1 MDLTMAL
8 VPAVGIVLLVFF
20 TIIFLASRYKR
31 CPSDKILV
39 KFGKVGKG
47 QSAQC
52 IHGGGAFIWPLI
64 QDYTYLSLTPLTIP
78 IPLTQGAVAAEHPHQ
93 RAQHLHGRR
102 QHRSS
107 IMNNAAE
114 RLLNL
119 HAGRRSRRWRAR
131 SSSASCA

>member
-8 VPAVGIVLLVFF
+8 VPVVSLVLVVFF

-39 KFGKVGKG
+39 KYGKVGKG

-52 IHGGGAFIWPLI
+52 IHGGGSFIWPLF
-64 QDYTYLSLTPLTIP
+64 QDYTYMSLTPLTIS
-78 IPLTQGAVAAEHPHQ
+78 IPLTKALSLQNIRVNVPSTFTVGISTEEV
-93 RAQHLHGRR
+93 
-102 QHRSS
+102 

-119 HAGRRSRRWRAR
+119 QQDAVE
-131 SSSASCA
+131 